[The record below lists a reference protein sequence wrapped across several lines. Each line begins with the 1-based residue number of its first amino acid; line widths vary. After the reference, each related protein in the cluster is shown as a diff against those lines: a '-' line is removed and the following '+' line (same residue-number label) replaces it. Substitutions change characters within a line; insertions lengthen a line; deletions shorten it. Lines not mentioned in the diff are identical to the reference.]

1 MPCLAVPGVMPV
13 RRYLSRFLLDE
24 DGATSIEYSLI
35 AAFIFLAIINVLQTV
50 SVELTGIFGDAQ
62 AGLQKRAKI

>member
-1 MPCLAVPGVMPV
+1 MTV
-13 RRYLSRFLLDE
+13 RSCLSRFLLDE

-35 AAFIFLAIINVLQTV
+35 AAFIFLAIINVMQAV

-62 AGLQKRAKI
+62 TGLQKRAKL